1 MGHSFFA
8 YLFKLKY
15 IKRWSLM
22 RNFSEENV
30 KEHSFDV
37 AAVAHNL
44 ALIAKRRLHE
54 DVDPLKAMAIA
65 LYHETGE
72 VITGDLPTP
81 IKYFDEDVTHAFKR
95 VESIATRKIYDML
108 SDDVKEDYTEL
119 IFPEDSRERQIV
131 KEADKICAYIK
142 CREEIRSGNKE
153 FILAEKRIKQDLI
166 NMGKKEVDIF
176 LEDYMDSF
184 DLTLDEL
191 NR

>member
-44 ALIAKRRLHE
+44 AIIAMRRLHE

-95 VESIATRKIYDML
+95 VENIATRKIYDML

-142 CREEIRSGNKE
+142 CREEICSGNKE
-153 FILAEKRIKQDLI
+153 FILAEQRIKQDLI
-166 NMGKKEVDIF
+166 NMEKKEVDIF
-176 LEDYMDSF
+176 LEDYMDPF

>member
-44 ALIAKRRLHE
+44 AIIAKRRLHE

-95 VESIATRKIYDML
+95 VENIATRKIYDML

-153 FILAEKRIKQDLI
+153 FILAEQRIKQDLI
-166 NMGKKEVDIF
+166 NMEKKEVDIF